1 MSWLDIFRVEAEKRN
16 AEAAAIASA
25 AIEAER
31 ARLAEEAEE
40 REAQRTARRKIRVA
54 NWRDANRERI
64 NAYQREYRK
73 THPQKSRDASG
84 RLYKQQWNAMH
95 PGKNAEYKRRHRAK
109 MRELRKAA
117 GNFINNKGAE
127 S

>member
-1 MSWLDIFRVEAEKRN
+1 MSWLDIFRREADKRN
-16 AEAAAIASA
+16 AESAAIASA

-31 ARLAEEAEE
+31 ARLAAEAEE
-40 REAQRTARRKIRVA
+40 REAQRTVRRKIRMA

-84 RLYKQQWNAMH
+84 RLYKQQWNARH
-95 PGKNAEYKRRHRAK
+95 PGKNAEYQRRHRAK
-109 MRELRKAA
+109 MRELQKAQEEQA
-117 GNFINNKGAE
+117 
-127 S
+127 

>member
-40 REAQRTARRKIRVA
+40 REAQRTARRKRC
-54 NWRDANRERI
+54 
-64 NAYQREYRK
+64 
-73 THPQKSRDASG
+73 
-84 RLYKQQWNAMH
+84 
-95 PGKNAEYKRRHRAK
+95 
-109 MRELRKAA
+109 
-117 GNFINNKGAE
+117 GNFGKRQAISSTTSKEQNHE
-127 S
+127 